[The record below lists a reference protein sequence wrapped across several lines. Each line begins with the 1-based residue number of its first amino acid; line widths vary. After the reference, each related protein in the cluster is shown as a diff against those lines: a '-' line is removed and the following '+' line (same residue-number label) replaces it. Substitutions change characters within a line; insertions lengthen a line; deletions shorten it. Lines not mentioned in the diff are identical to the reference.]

1 MFIIGVG
8 SFGPS
13 RNPRKGPRSI
23 GSGPTENL
31 HAKVEVRAPREA
43 RQDAQP
49 QMTHGVVLKDMVM
62 KKFVPAV
69 APERGAEGLLPYRAH
84 AYREAL
90 ATSTSSAT
98 TMMVHSSRG
107 TMMSFPS
114 AVGSVYALAWVAPC
128 SGSCARARV
137 TTAHFGKRAC
147 AGLSHDLGRV
157 HAARVDRSA
166 TDLLLSHAGLS
177 LRT

>member
-1 MFIIGVG
+1 MG

-13 RNPRKGPRSI
+13 RNPRRGPRSI
-23 GSGPTENL
+23 GSGPAENQ
-31 HAKVEVRAPREA
+31 HAEVEIRAPREA
-43 RQDAQP
+43 RLDAQP

-62 KKFVPAV
+62 KRFVPAV
-69 APERGAEGLLPYRAH
+69 APERGDEGLLPYRAH

-90 ATSTSSAT
+90 ETSTSSAT
-98 TMMVHSSRG
+98 DINSSCDTMI
-107 TMMSFPS
+107 SFPN
-114 AVGSVYALAWVAPC
+114 AVGSLYTLAWFAPC
-128 SGSCARARV
+128 SGSCARARIA
-137 TTAHFGKRAC
+137 TARFGKRAC
-147 AGLSHDLGRV
+147 EGLSHDLGRV